1 MKKWRKNDESHKDLD
16 GEGSGSCDDVT
27 TSRVKFNSWSKLWE
41 FQGGMVDSYESQERR
56 QGSGC

>member
-1 MKKWRKNDESHKDLD
+1 MAKAVVAVTTS
-16 GEGSGSCDDVT
+16 VT